1 MACCLVVSLLD
12 FASTVHAS
20 KLSQFFKKQQEKARL
35 ERERQRHEDLDF
47 AQLQFR
53 LKRSYIADNGD
64 KCRIYEFRSTKNT
77 FKHGKYE
84 VCD

>member
-1 MACCLVVSLLD
+1 MVG
-12 FASTVHAS
+12 FASTVYAS
-20 KLSQFFKKQQEKARL
+20 KLSQFFKKQQEKARF
-35 ERERQRHEDLDF
+35 ERERQKREDLDF
-47 AQLQFR
+47 SQLQFR

>member
-1 MACCLVVSLLD
+1 MVG
-12 FASTVHAS
+12 FASTVYAS
-20 KLSQFFKKQQEKARL
+20 KLSHFFKKQQEKARV
-35 ERERQRHEDLDF
+35 ERERQRREDLDF
-47 AQLQFR
+47 SQLQFR